1 MPVEGGLLRGFC
13 LFAVV
18 AALFPLTYGLS
29 ADNVTLSVS
38 YDVGSDR
45 TYIDDQERCDGFYTS
60 SEIGYPYAVSET
72 SFNAMD
78 TVFGTVAYGEFIRLG
93 CSNST
98 SGVQV
103 NVTQSFDRKTVF
115 LTPFTEGTHAT
126 IEDRRQNIVGGFL
139 GGGNFLGFPA
149 PNFAYELSSSRL
161 VRASLGY
168 DREELVLDGF
178 GQSLAQGVH
187 DLTVTNR
194 GVNVNGTLVVEV
206 RPE

>member
-1 MPVEGGLLRGFC
+1 MPVAGRPLRWLCLLI
-13 LFAVV
+13 VV
-18 AALFPLTYGLS
+18 AASFPLVQGLS

-38 YDVGSDR
+38 YDFGSDR

-60 SEIGYPYAVSET
+60 SEIDYPYAVSES
-72 SFNAMD
+72 SFNALD
-78 TVFGTVAYGEFIRLG
+78 AVFGTVAYGDFIRLG

-115 LTPFTEGTHAT
+115 FTPFTEGTHAI
-126 IEDRRQNIVGGFL
+126 IEDRRRNIVGGFL

-187 DLTVTNR
+187 DLTVTNE
-194 GVNVNGTLVVEV
+194 GVNANGTLVVEV